1 VGGEEVTETGEETGR
16 GAVGVG
22 VGMWLRLVVP
32 QLAVVMA
39 VGRAMIMGVAVVVA
53 VALLVVPVA
62 HGGPLPV
69 RGSGR
74 VGVHKAIMCV

>member
-39 VGRAMIMGVAVVVA
+39 VGRAVIMGVAVA